1 MYKWSFIDPVGGHKK
16 KMKEFKIVGMGG
28 TLEESDLDTRA
39 AWENQIKERLAVSR
53 VGCVRLCWVWR
64 VLGWSPCHDWQ
75 MASTGKQGGTVA
87 TGCNVSQSESQSVT
101 HLVEL

>member
-1 MYKWSFIDPVGGHKK
+1 
-16 KMKEFKIVGMGG
+16 MKEFKIVGMGG
-28 TLEESDLDTRA
+28 TLGESDLDTRV

-64 VLGWSPCHDWQ
+64 VLGWSRCHDWQ
-75 MASTGKQGGTVA
+75 MVSTGKQGGTVA